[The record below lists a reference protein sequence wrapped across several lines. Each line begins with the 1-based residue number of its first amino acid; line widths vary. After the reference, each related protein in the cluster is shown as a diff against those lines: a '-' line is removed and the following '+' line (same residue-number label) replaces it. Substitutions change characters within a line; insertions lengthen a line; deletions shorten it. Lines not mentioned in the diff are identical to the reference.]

1 MVTIVDYKEYQKEDG
16 TNFCALVVQAG
27 LQAIKSKETGRTYF
41 TAKKAQVACTFN
53 AELCQSLI
61 GNEIDGTIKRREVE
75 PYEYTNPETG
85 EIMTLSHRYEYIG
98 AEEETLDNHL
108 VSETVVA

>member
-16 TNFCALVVQAG
+16 TNFCALVVQG
-27 LQAIKSKETGRTYF
+27 GMEAIKSKETGRTYF
-41 TAKKAQVACTFN
+41 TAKKAHVACTFN
-53 AELCQSLI
+53 AEMCQSLI
-61 GNEIDGTIKRREVE
+61 GNEIDGKVKRVEVE
-75 PYEYTNPETG
+75 PYEYINPETG